1 MSSSFKDEQ
10 KKKKNRVSP
19 VQLRRYKK
27 NIDIENLKENILDIG
42 LLSDYLEDIESK
54 IDENSNSNEE
64 LYSQILELRN
74 RIEKIESYLN
84 FKQDRNNY

>member
-27 NIDIENLKENILDIG
+27 NIDSENVKENILDIS

>member
-1 MSSSFKDEQ
+1 MSSSKDEK

-27 NIDIENLKENILDIG
+27 NIDSENVKENILDIS

>member
-1 MSSSFKDEQ
+1 MSSKEEQ

-19 VQLRRYKK
+19 VQLRRFKK
-27 NIDIENLKENILDIG
+27 NIDNDTIKENVLDIG

-64 LYSQILELRN
+64 LYSQIMDLRN

-84 FKQDRNNY
+84 FNHDRNNY

>member
-1 MSSSFKDEQ
+1 MSSKEEQ

-19 VQLRRYKK
+19 VQLRRFKK
-27 NIDIENLKENILDIG
+27 NIDNDTIKENVLDIG

-64 LYSQILELRN
+64 LYSQIMDLRN

-84 FKQDRNNY
+84 FNHDRNNF

>member
-27 NIDIENLKENILDIG
+27 NIDSENLKENILDIG